1 MIRPL
6 GKKFLLSAWKS
17 FEFAECLKGLISIP
31 AFLSLEKYL
40 LKLLYAQAFAGLWE
54 YTKNEQGRGAV
65 TEIMTPGREERKAL
79 LVFPVQDGEP
89 RLGSTDSSF
98 QYKHK
103 KMIFKI
109 TEEKAAVGGYLGNG
123 LRMMARESSCSKQ
136 KAQHRRRGH
145 SCKRVQQI

>member
-1 MIRPL
+1 M
-6 GKKFLLSAWKS
+6 
-17 FEFAECLKGLISIP
+17 
-31 AFLSLEKYL
+31 
-40 LKLLYAQAFAGLWE
+40 
-54 YTKNEQGRGAV
+54 
-65 TEIMTPGREERKAL
+65 
-79 LVFPVQDGEP
+79 FPVQDGEP

-123 LRMMARESSCSKQ
+123 LRMMARESSFSKQ

-145 SCKRVQQI
+145 SCKGVQ